1 MTKAI
6 RAHRPPRALIVST
19 GSLVCLA
26 LIAAP
31 PSVWSGDLHG
41 PEAEALAW
49 YEGAGDSAEAGDY
62 QDRVRIM
69 QDWLRNRRLER
80 ENNWA
85 RDVVSPRPPAGARS
99 GDDYDEDSGSDYF
112 TRKGLD
118 ERGYRR
124 LDGNLRVRIR
134 GLREEPA
141 HVISID
147 RRGSRTVDQAVESPS
162 PIERTGTRHP
172 GETLR
177 PDLPRKTAKARRM
190 PSASHRSIAANQPTP
205 HGKSRSG
212 RRR

>member
-6 RAHRPPRALIVST
+6 RAHRPALFVST

-31 PSVWSGDLHG
+31 PSGWSGDFDD
-41 PEAEALAW
+41 PEVEALTW

-85 RDVVSPRPPAGARS
+85 RDVVSPRPPS
-99 GDDYDEDSGSDYF
+99 GDEYEGDSGSDYF
-112 TRKGLD
+112 IRKGLD

-134 GLREEPA
+134 GLREEQPA

-147 RRGSRTVDQAVESPS
+147 RQGPPTVDHAVESPY
-162 PIERTGTRHP
+162 PIELTGTRHP
-172 GETLR
+172 GKTLR
-177 PDLPRKTAKARRM
+177 PNRPHKNAKARRM
-190 PSASHRSIAANQPTP
+190 PSASHRPVAVNRPTQ

-212 RRR
+212 PRR